1 MKNKKH
7 KAIAAHWF
15 HHVPPFHKVSWVWV
29 WFKTPVAFCSA
40 QNSWDLLV
48 VSRKAVAEVSKVGT
62 IREVFCC
69 ESCMAKRARWWIER
83 WLDCRAICLSVCLS
97 ICLSSYLSIELSSIY
112 LSVCLCACLSVY
124 LSVFLPVKLSI
135 CLSVYLWWRCLL
147 YPPSFLKLLQNRH
160 VFLTFG
166 KVLNPFPL
174 PHRMA
179 IEPPKM
185 PTTWTCDVFTTFD
198 FEMCFAPQRPALFHY
213 LNFQSVPNM
222 WCCYHFWL
230 RNVLRATTALFQRVS
245 FQKWSGT
252 EALSC
257 FFMFFLHFDFDM
269 CFALKRRALF

>member
-1 MKNKKH
+1 MH
-7 KAIAAHWF
+7 GKASPLMDW
-15 HHVPPFHKVSWVWV
+15 KV
-29 WFKTPVAFCSA
+29 
-40 QNSWDLLV
+40 
-48 VSRKAVAEVSKVGT
+48 VG
-62 IREVFCC
+62 
-69 ESCMAKRARWWIER
+69 
-83 WLDCRAICLSVCLS
+83 LSGYLPICLS
-97 ICLSSYLSIELSSIY
+97 ICLSVYLSVYLATCLSIELSSIY

-124 LSVFLPVKLSI
+124 LSVFLPVKLSICLSI

-185 PTTWTCDVFTTFD
+185 LTTWTCDVFTTFD

-222 WCCYHFWL
+222 WCC
-230 RNVLRATTALFQRVS
+230 TTFDFEMCFAPQLHALFQRVN

-257 FFMFFLHFDFDM
+257 FFMFFHVFSTFWLRHV
-269 CFALKRRALF
+269 LRTKTPRAFLIISTQLSKELRTH